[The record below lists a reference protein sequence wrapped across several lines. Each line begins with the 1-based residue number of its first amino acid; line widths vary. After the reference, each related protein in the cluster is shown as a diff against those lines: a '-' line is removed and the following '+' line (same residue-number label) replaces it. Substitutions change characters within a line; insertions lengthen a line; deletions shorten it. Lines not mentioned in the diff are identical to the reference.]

1 MTATLSLQIQVP
13 PEFDAFCRGH
23 RLTSAQVLAAFMA
36 DLAETCDSN
45 GSDERRHATAWF
57 DRVIWPEP
65 VETTGRVYQA
75 ASKQWSWVIERGGEP
90 LVNGA
95 GYATEGEA
103 DDDMQ
108 DYLANY

>member
-1 MTATLSLQIQVP
+1 MPAALPLQMQVP
-13 PEFDAFCRGH
+13 SEFDAFCRDH
-23 RLTSAQVLAAFMA
+23 RLTPAQVLAAFMA
-36 DLAETCDSN
+36 DLAETHDSN

-65 VETTGRVYQA
+65 VEATGRVYQA
-75 ASKQWSWVIERGGEP
+75 ASGQWSWVIERGGVP

-108 DYLANY
+108 DHLASY